1 MSWLGGVAQ
10 RWLALVGTVS
20 TLAGIVALVADA
32 GRNWAWLAIAGL
44 LLLVLSVGWTA
55 RDEHQRRVVAEG
67 AKHQPPGGGI
77 PLHAPTEYQVN
88 ALRQVLPRLAEAMD
102 TFGFWELNETL
113 KNLPR
118 SNVDPVYEP
127 LSYCD
132 EGLARLVELGELE
145 APQPGSW
152 RIVKG

>member
-10 RWLALVGTVS
+10 RWLALVGAVS
-20 TLAGIVALVADA
+20 TLAGIVALAAEA
-32 GRNWAWLAIAGL
+32 GHNWAWLAIGGL

-55 RDEHQRRVVAEG
+55 RDEHALRLRAE
-67 AKHQPPGGGI
+67 KVTHQPPGGGI
-77 PLHAPTEYQVN
+77 PLHAPTEYQVD
-88 ALRQVLPRLAEAMD
+88 ALRQVVPRLAEAMD

-118 SNVDPVYEP
+118 RNVDPVYEP

-145 APQPGSW
+145 SLGSNSW
-152 RIVKG
+152 RIIKG